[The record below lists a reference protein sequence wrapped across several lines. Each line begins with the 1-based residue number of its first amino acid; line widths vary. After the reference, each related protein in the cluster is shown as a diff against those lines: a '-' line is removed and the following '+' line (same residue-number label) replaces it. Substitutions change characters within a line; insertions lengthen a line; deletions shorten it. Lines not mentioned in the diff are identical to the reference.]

1 MTHEPVALSAEALAR
16 LTLDANP
23 WLSCDDCFD
32 QVDRYAEDVVLGTG
46 LLPATFRAHLRG
58 CPVCL
63 EEARSLVALVA
74 IDAGRSPV
82 ASVGRLE
89 DAVLVRHDHAR

>member
-1 MTHEPVALSAEALAR
+1 MTHEPLGLSAEVLAR

-32 QVDRYAEDVVLGTG
+32 QVDRCVEDLVLGAAE
-46 LLPATFRAHLRG
+46 LPAAFSAHLRG

-74 IDAGRSPV
+74 IEEGRAPAASGARLDAAVVGPTLPGR
-82 ASVGRLE
+82 
-89 DAVLVRHDHAR
+89 

>member
-1 MTHEPVALSAEALAR
+1 MTHEPLGLSAEALAR

-32 QVDRYAEDVVLGTG
+32 QVDRCVEDLVLGTAG
-46 LLPATFRAHLRG
+46 LPAAFRAHLRG

-74 IDAGRSPV
+74 IEEGRAPA
-82 ASVGRLE
+82 ASMARLD
-89 DAVLVRHDHAR
+89 DAVMAGHERLR

>member
-1 MTHEPVALSAEALAR
+1 MTHEPLELSAGALAG

-32 QVDRYAEDVVLGTG
+32 QVDRWVEDVVVGAAR
-46 LLPATFRAHLRG
+46 LPAAFRAHLRG

-63 EEARSLVALVA
+63 EEARSLAALVA
-74 IDAGRSPV
+74 IEEGRAPA
-82 ASVGRLE
+82 ASVARLD
-89 DAVLVRHDHAR
+89 DAVVGPTLPGR

>member
-1 MTHEPVALSAEALAR
+1 MTPEPLALPAETLAQ
-16 LTLDANP
+16 LTLDTNP

-32 QVDRYAEDVVLGTG
+32 QVDRYAEHLVLGSG
-46 LLPATFRAHLRG
+46 GLPAAFRAHLRG

-74 IDAGRSPV
+74 VEAGRPAA
-82 ASVGRLE
+82 ASLTRLE
-89 DAVLVRHDHAR
+89 DAVLVGGESPF